1 MKYITLALALSITAS
16 GFAQSTVS
24 DKTADPCDPRP
35 SMATGVEVVYA
46 AHNGAGTCISV
57 NNGPGMLFVAPSP
70 RYSDPDYIGVVHHSH
85 KLRNG
90 LLLGAGAAIGAVAI
104 GFMATHGSNAPK
116 GTSGQYSTGLNPVPQ
131 VFK

>member
-16 GFAQSTVS
+16 GFAQEAKPVTCYYAYTNPLSLGYPCHPVTEYVTEYS
-24 DKTADPCDPRP
+24 VPAAKWNDP
-35 SMATGVEVVYA
+35 A
-46 AHNGAGTCISV
+46 
-57 NNGPGMLFVAPSP
+57 
-70 RYSDPDYIGVVHHSH
+70 YIGVVHHSH